1 MKTIVNIDRIE
12 KIHVY
17 DTKPSGLNHFIEGT
31 EEKRI
36 LFGLI
41 RVQRKENPYW
51 IDYYKNCSYSSR
63 EDLIKNNESLYVK
76 YSEPFESSIWIKPS
90 IFIIMP
96 YGVADERIYFD
107 GVEERNSAVNELIK
121 KSNNK
126 LIVVKK

>member
-17 DTKPSGLNHFIEGT
+17 DAGASSLKHFIEGV

-41 RVQRKENPYW
+41 RIQKKEYSRW
-51 IDYYKNCSYSSR
+51 KDYRYYYNSR
-63 EDLIKNNESLYVK
+63 EEVVKESEELYIN
-76 YSEPFESSIWIKPS
+76 YSEPFESSIWIKSS
-90 IFIIMP
+90 ICIVMP
-96 YGVADERIYFD
+96 YGVADERVYFD
-107 GVEERNSAVNELIK
+107 SDEERNSAVNELIK

-126 LIVVKK
+126 LTVVKK

>member
-17 DTKPSGLNHFIEGT
+17 DAGASSLKHFIEGV

-41 RVQRKENPYW
+41 RIQKKEDPYW
-51 IDYYKNCSYSSR
+51 RDYYKGYTFSSR
-63 EDLIKNNESLYVK
+63 EEAVKENEELYIN

-90 IFIIMP
+90 ICIIMP
-96 YGVADERIYFD
+96 YGVSDERVYFD
-107 GVEERNSAVNELIK
+107 SDAERNSAVNELVK

>member
-1 MKTIVNIDRIE
+1 MKTIVNIDRIQ

-17 DTKPSGLNHFIEGT
+17 ESKPTGLKHFVKGV

-41 RVQRKENPYW
+41 KIRRKQDSRW
-51 IDYYKNCSYSSR
+51 KDYNYSYSSR
-63 EDLIKNNESLYVK
+63 EDLIKNNESLYIK
-76 YSEPFESSIWIKPS
+76 YSNTFKSSIWIKPS
-90 IFIIMP
+90 ICIVMP
-96 YGVADERIYFD
+96 YGASDERVYFNSD
-107 GVEERNSAVNELIK
+107 EERNSAVNELLK

>member
-12 KIHVY
+12 KIHIY
-17 DTKPSGLNHFIEGT
+17 DAAASSLKHFIEGV

-41 RVQRKENPYW
+41 RIQKKEDPYW
-51 IDYYKNCSYSSR
+51 RDYYKGYAFSSR
-63 EDLIKNNESLYVK
+63 EEAVKESEELYIN

-90 IFIIMP
+90 ICIVMP
-96 YGVADERIYFD
+96 YGVADERLYFD
-107 GVEERNSAVNELIK
+107 SDEERNSAVNELIK

-126 LIVVKK
+126 LTVVKK

>member
-1 MKTIVNIDRIE
+1 MKTIVNIDRIQ

-17 DTKPSGLNHFIEGT
+17 ESKPTGLKHFVKGV

-41 RVQRKENPYW
+41 RIRRKQDSRW
-51 IDYYKNCSYSSR
+51 KDYNYSYSSR
-63 EDLIKNNESLYVK
+63 EDLIKNNESLYIK
-76 YSEPFESSIWIKPS
+76 YSNPFKSSIWIKPS
-90 IFIIMP
+90 ICIVMP
-96 YGVADERIYFD
+96 YGASDERVFFD
-107 GVEERNSAVNELIK
+107 SDEERNSAVNELVK

>member
-12 KIHVY
+12 KIHAY
-17 DTKPSGLNHFIEGT
+17 NAKPPDLEHFIEGV

-41 RVQRKENPYW
+41 RIQKKEDPCW
-51 IDYYKNCSYSSR
+51 RDYYNNCYYSSR
-63 EDLIKNNESLYVK
+63 EDLIKNNESLYIK

-90 IFIIMP
+90 ICIIMP
-96 YGVADERIYFD
+96 YGVADERVYFD

-126 LIVVKK
+126 LTVVKK

>member
-1 MKTIVNIDRIE
+1 MKTIVNIDRIQ

-17 DTKPSGLNHFIEGT
+17 DAKPTGLKHFVKGV

-41 RVQRKENPYW
+41 RIRRKQDSRW
-51 IDYYKNCSYSSR
+51 KDYNYSYSSR
-63 EDLIKNNESLYVK
+63 EDLIKNNESLYIK
-76 YSEPFESSIWIKPS
+76 YSNHFKSSIWIKPS
-90 IFIIMP
+90 ICIVMP
-96 YGVADERIYFD
+96 YGASDERVYFD
-107 GVEERNSAVNELIK
+107 SDEERNSAVNELVK

>member
-1 MKTIVNIDRIE
+1 MKTIVNIDRIQ

-17 DTKPSGLNHFIEGT
+17 DAKPSSLNHFIEGT

-51 IDYYKNCSYSSR
+51 RDYKYSYSSR
-63 EDLIKNNESLYVK
+63 EELIKHNETLCIK
-76 YSEPFESSIWIKPS
+76 CLEPFESSIWIKPS
-90 IFIIMP
+90 ICIVMP
-96 YGVADERIYFD
+96 YGASDEKVYFD
-107 GVEERNSAVNELIK
+107 TVEERNSAVNELIK

-126 LIVVKK
+126 LTVVKK